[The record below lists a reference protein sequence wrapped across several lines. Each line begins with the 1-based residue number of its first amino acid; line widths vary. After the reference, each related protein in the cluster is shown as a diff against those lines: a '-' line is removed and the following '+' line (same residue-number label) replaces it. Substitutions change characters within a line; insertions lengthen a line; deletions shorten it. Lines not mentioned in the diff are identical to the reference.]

1 MADIALFFD
10 GQTGFYD
17 NKIAD
22 GDLMSANPLDT
33 AVLISLFTW
42 ARASEEEVEEN
53 APKYG
58 WWGDKVDA
66 DNQDST
72 GSKLYLLRREKI
84 TDETIEKAKE
94 YIRQALQW
102 MIEDG
107 VVSEININTIRN
119 SANNERVDAIVTLK
133 RGNNIRAMRFN
144 DLWASL

>member
-1 MADIALFFD
+1 MADLALFFD
-10 GQTGFYD
+10 GQTGYYD
-17 NKIAD
+17 NKIAG
-22 GDLMSANPLDT
+22 GDFVSANPLDT
-33 AVLISLFTW
+33 SVLVSLFTW

-58 WWGDKVDA
+58 WWGDKVDP
-66 DNQDST
+66 DNTDST

-84 TDETIEKAKE
+84 TPETIEKAKE

-107 VVSEININTIRN
+107 VASEININVERN
-119 SANNERVDAIVTLK
+119 SGNNERVDAIVTIK
-133 RGNNIRAMRFN
+133 RGDNLRTMRFN